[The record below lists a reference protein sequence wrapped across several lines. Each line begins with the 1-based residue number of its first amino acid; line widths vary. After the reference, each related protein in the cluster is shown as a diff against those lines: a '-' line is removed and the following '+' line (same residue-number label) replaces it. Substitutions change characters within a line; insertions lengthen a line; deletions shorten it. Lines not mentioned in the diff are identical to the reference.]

1 MPKKKKNKNCQAES
15 IKGLVKPKKDIQSE
29 KPAISSRNKKP
40 MYADKNCQVD
50 KNSVMQSVT
59 KEENTDVQLPQLSR
73 LCRDK
78 NCQST
83 RCYKNMSPRRPT
95 QSK

>member
-1 MPKKKKNKNCQAES
+1 M
-15 IKGLVKPKKDIQSE
+15 KPKKDMWPE
-29 KPAISSRNKKP
+29 KLAINSRNKKP
-40 MYADKNCQVD
+40 MYPDKNCQAD

-59 KEENTDVQLPQLSR
+59 KEENTDVWLPKPAR

-78 NCQST
+78 NCQSM
-83 RCYKNMSPRRPT
+83 RCYKNMSPRRPI

>member
-1 MPKKKKNKNCQAES
+1 MYPDKNCQA
-15 IKGLVKPKKDIQSE
+15 
-29 KPAISSRNKKP
+29 
-40 MYADKNCQVD
+40 DKN
-50 KNSVMQSVT
+50 NIMWLVT
-59 KEENTDVQLPQLSR
+59 KEENTDVQLYKPAR

-83 RCYKNMSPRRPT
+83 RCYMSPRRPI